1 MGLLSLGCL
10 FAWSRGHRPL
20 SIWAQVLSG
29 HISSFPAGRGPG
41 EQHGES
47 DSEETREGMSIQDAG
62 PFPGMISA
70 LPNMFKNGNP
80 QKEHV
85 EEPVWDYPSSPSP
98 SLTPKSRM
106 LLQLLDQ
113 VAEATLPTSQPHS
126 QSPNT
131 FSFSSPGFLN
141 SATHQQMA
149 QGQLR
154 ATAPLPAEPLVLS
167 ESFAGSDEELDL
179 AQHMGKRSA
188 GLGPPGLC
196 AGNTHQY

>member
-1 MGLLSLGCL
+1 
-10 FAWSRGHRPL
+10 
-20 SIWAQVLSG
+20 
-29 HISSFPAGRGPG
+29 
-41 EQHGES
+41 
-47 DSEETREGMSIQDAG
+47 MSIQDAG

-80 QKEHV
+80 HKQHV
-85 EEPVWDYPSSPSP
+85 EEPVQDYPSSPSP
-98 SLTPKSRM
+98 SLTPKTGCYFPS
-106 LLQLLDQ
+106 LQLLDQ

-131 FSFSSPGFLN
+131 FSFSLPGFLN

-154 ATAPLPAEPLVLS
+154 VTAPLPAEPLVLS